1 MSVETSFSLLLLLIS
16 LTAAQDCSQPCSCPS
31 APPPCPVGTSLVLD
45 GCGCCK
51 VCARQVG
58 EPCSL
63 LEPCDHHKELYCD
76 YSLLSDTETGV
87 CMAQEGQTCDLGGVI
102 YRSGES
108 FQPSCKHHC
117 VCMNGEI
124 GCVPMCASDVRLPT
138 PDCPYPRRITIPG
151 KCCEEWVC
159 EETPLDQH
167 YESVMA
173 GASQI
178 HPLPSSDP
186 TSGLLRHVSPHG
198 PPAESPRDNC
208 IVQTTKWSEC
218 SASCGMGVS
227 SRITNDNQH
236 CQLERQTRICII
248 RPCNSQQEREI
259 KRGRKCVRTPKAQR
273 FMRFELSGC
282 SSVRLYRPKFCGVCT
297 DNRCCTPHRT
307 VTAHVEFQC
316 PEGDVFIKKMMF
328 IKTCSC
334 HHDCPQ
340 DNDIFLASNTRR
352 MIGDYDN
359 DM

>member
-1 MSVETSFSLLLLLIS
+1 MSGIFLPKHFSSATPSVLCCH
-16 LTAAQDCSQPCSCPS
+16 TAAQDCSKPCSCPS

-76 YSLLSDTETGV
+76 YNLLSDTETGV
-87 CMAQEGQTCDLGGVI
+87 CMEEISYLTFVFC
-102 YRSGES
+102 S

-124 GCVPMCASDVRLPT
+124 GCVPTCASDVRLPS

-159 EETPLDQH
+159 EETPQDQH

-173 GASQI
+173 GQ
-178 HPLPSSDP
+178 H
-186 TSGLLRHVSPHG
+186 GSPYG

-208 IVQTTKWSEC
+208 IVQTTEWSEC
-218 SASCGMGVS
+218 SASCGMAVS
-227 SRITNDNQH
+227 SRITNDNQR
-236 CQLERQTRICII
+236 CQLERQTRICMI
-248 RPCNSQQEREI
+248 RPCNSQQDREI
-259 KRGRKCVRTPKAQR
+259 KRGKKCVRTPKAQR

-282 SSVRLYRPKFCGVCT
+282 SSTRLYRPKFCGVCT

-307 VTAHVEFQC
+307 VTAQVEFRC

-359 DM
+359 EM

>member
-1 MSVETSFSLLLLLIS
+1 MSVETSLYLLLLFIS
-16 LTAAQDCSQPCSCPS
+16 VTSAQDCAQPCSCPS

-51 VCARQVG
+51 VCARQLG

-76 YSLLSDTETGV
+76 YGLLSDTYTGI
-87 CMAQEGQTCDLGGVI
+87 CMAQEGQSCDLGGVI

-124 GCVPMCASDVRLPT
+124 GCVPTCASEARLPS
-138 PDCPYPRRITIPG
+138 PDCPYPRRISIPG

-159 EETPLDQH
+159 DEIPPDQN

-173 GASQI
+173 ASQI

-186 TSGLLRHVSPHG
+186 LSVFRSAPPYGLPL
-198 PPAESPRDNC
+198 ESPRDNC
-208 IVQTTKWSEC
+208 IVQTTDWSEC
-218 SASCGMGVS
+218 SATCGMGVS

-236 CQLERQTRICII
+236 CQLERQTRICMI

-282 SSVRLYRPKFCGVCT
+282 SSTRLYRPKFCGVCV

-307 VTAHVEFQC
+307 VTAQVEFQC
-316 PEGDVFIKKMMF
+316 PEGDAFVKKMMF
-328 IKTCSC
+328 IKTCAC
-334 HHDCPQ
+334 HHDCPS
-340 DNDIFLASNTRR
+340 DNDIFMASNTRR

-359 DM
+359 GM

>member
-1 MSVETSFSLLLLLIS
+1 
-16 LTAAQDCSQPCSCPS
+16 CSCPS

-76 YSLLSDTETGV
+76 YNLLSDTETGV
-87 CMAQEGQTCDLGGVI
+87 CMGNTLSPNNNC
-102 YRSGES
+102 S

-124 GCVPMCASDVRLPT
+124 GCVPTCASDVRLPS

-159 EETPLDQH
+159 EETPQDQH

-178 HPLPSSDP
+178 HPLH
-186 TSGLLRHVSPHG
+186 GSPYG

-208 IVQTTKWSEC
+208 IVQTTEWSEC
-218 SASCGMGVS
+218 SASCGMAVS
-227 SRITNDNQH
+227 SRITNDNQR
-236 CQLERQTRICII
+236 CQLERQTRICMI
-248 RPCNSQQEREI
+248 RPCNSQQDREI
-259 KRGRKCVRTPKAQR
+259 KRGKKCVRTPKAQR

-282 SSVRLYRPKFCGVCT
+282 SSTRLYRPKFCGVCT

-307 VTAHVEFQC
+307 VTAQVEFRC

-359 DM
+359 EM